1 MSAMMMSA
9 TRPPAAI
16 PAYFPILEVTPEL
29 EEVEVDE
36 PARRV
41 DSVDMVI
48 LGVEVVLFDP

>member
-1 MSAMMMSA
+1 MMSA

-29 EEVEVDE
+29 EVEVDE

>member
-1 MSAMMMSA
+1 MMSA